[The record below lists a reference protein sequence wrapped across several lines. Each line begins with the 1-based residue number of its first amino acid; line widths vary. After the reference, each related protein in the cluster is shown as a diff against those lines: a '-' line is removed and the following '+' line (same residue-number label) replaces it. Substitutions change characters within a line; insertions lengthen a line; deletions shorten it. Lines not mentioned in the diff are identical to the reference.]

1 MIYIRT
7 DANQE
12 VASGHVMRCL
22 TIANKLLANG
32 ENVCFVT
39 SDHESDVLL
48 DTFVGKHIVLN
59 KDYKNL
65 EDEISLYDSV
75 LSFENRKDIIL
86 VDSYFATAYYLR
98 KLKEKFIVAYFDD
111 EHKDIYDVD
120 ILINY
125 NLYYTLYDYE
135 KEYPF
140 NCKLLLGGN
149 YVPLRDQFKGI
160 DRPSILKKRPDVLI
174 IVGGADKFHI
184 IKYILENRNKYLTN
198 DYQYHFIVGKYN
210 TDKNDIYK
218 LSKNIKNIY
227 IYDYVKEIAD
237 LMSRCDIAISAASTF
252 LYEACACSLPTVY
265 FSIADNQSND
275 CYGFENAKVH
285 LYSGDIRDNLFLTI
299 DNSFMMMDKLLNNQ
313 DEYCKMRERL
323 KSVVDGIGAERIARV
338 LMDKKKNS
346 CFAS

>member
-22 TIANKLLANG
+22 TIAEKLISY
-32 ENVCFVT
+32 EEDVCFIT
-39 SDHESDVLL
+39 SDHESDILL
-48 DTFVGKHIVLN
+48 ETFVGKHIVLN
-59 KDYKNL
+59 TDYKNL
-65 EDEISLYDSV
+65 EDEISLYDAV
-75 LSFENRKDIIL
+75 LSFEKRKDIML
-86 VDSYFATAYYLR
+86 VDSYFATADYLR

-111 EHKDIYDVD
+111 EHKAIYDVD

-160 DRPSILKKRPDVLI
+160 DRPSILKKRSDVLI

-184 IKYILENRNKYLTN
+184 IKYILENGNKYLTN

-218 LSKNIKNIY
+218 LSKNIKNVY

-265 FSIADNQSND
+265 FSVADNQSND

-285 LYSGDIRDNLFLTI
+285 LYSGDIRENMEFAI
-299 DNSFMMMDKLLNNQ
+299 DNSFKIMNQLLK
-313 DEYCKMRERL
+313 DTDVYFEMRNRL
-323 KSVVDGIGAERIARV
+323 KRVVDGMGAERIAQTLTDRRI
-338 LMDKKKNS
+338 NA
-346 CFAS
+346 CINT